1 MSKSGRYSADRK
13 KIEALSASKTVEVHD
28 CGTVFICTGAITL
41 TLPAASTAG
50 AGWWCRVV
58 KASAAGAGTVSI
70 TATSTL
76 QGVAVD
82 GNSVDPLVGDCAV
95 LQACAEGAFI
105 EVISDGSQYYAY
117 GIGDHNTGFT
127 L

>member
-28 CGTVFICTGAITL
+28 CGTIFICTGAITL
-41 TLPAASTAG
+41 TLPTAVAAG
-50 AGWWCRVV
+50 PGWWCRIV
-58 KASAAGAGTVSI
+58 KASAASAGTVSI

-76 QGVAVD
+76 QGISAD
-82 GNSVDPLVGDCAV
+82 GNSNDPLVGDCAI
-95 LQACAEGAFI
+95 LAANAEGAFI
-105 EVISDGSQYYAY
+105 EVYSDGTQYYAF

-127 L
+127 A